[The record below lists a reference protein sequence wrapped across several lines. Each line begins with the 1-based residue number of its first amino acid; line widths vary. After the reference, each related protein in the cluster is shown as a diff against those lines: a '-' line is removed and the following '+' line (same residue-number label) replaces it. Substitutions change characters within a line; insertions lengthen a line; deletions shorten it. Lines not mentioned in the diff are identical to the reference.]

1 MCVAVARHR
10 FHPHVPRQALHRL
23 TLHSATAAT
32 SSTFSTWAWGCASAA
47 MAGGGAGGGGC
58 ASSPQ
63 RRQQEP
69 RRQQGRRQRQLPR
82 ACW

>member
-10 FHPHVPRQALHRL
+10 IHPHVPRQALHRL
-23 TLHSATAAT
+23 TLHSAAAAT
-32 SSTFSTWAWGCASAA
+32 SSTFSTWASGCASAA
-47 MAGGGAGGGGC
+47 PRPWLAA
-58 ASSPQ
+58 AREEAAAQP
-63 RRQQEP
+63 RQQEP